1 MEADDTDI
9 TEVVIGAAM
18 RDLNVL
24 RPGLDEKL
32 YERALVIELR
42 KQGIASEQQ
51 KSYPAHYEGQ
61 LIGSLIPDLIVDS
74 RLIVDPKVVLAFTD
88 SHVAQMLG
96 YLNITRLRTALLLNF
111 KNAKLGIKRVSL
123 TAMSGRPDFTESDPD
138 KSAVSA

>member
-51 KSYPAHYEGQ
+51 NPIQRITK
-61 LIGSLIPDLIVDS
+61 DS
-74 RLIVDPKVVLAFTD
+74 
-88 SHVAQMLG
+88 
-96 YLNITRLRTALLLNF
+96 
-111 KNAKLGIKRVSL
+111 
-123 TAMSGRPDFTESDPD
+123 
-138 KSAVSA
+138 

>member
-1 MEADDTDI
+1 
-9 TEVVIGAAM
+9 
-18 RDLNVL
+18 
-24 RPGLDEKL
+24 
-32 YERALVIELR
+32 
-42 KQGIASEQQ
+42 
-51 KSYPAHYEGQ
+51 
-61 LIGSLIPDLIVDS
+61 VDS